1 MENEIKEIV
10 DKASKFLT
18 QSQLKD
24 LRANLLHGAW
34 KQMYDSITDD
44 YTSMENAVTEVEVV

>member
-10 DKASKFLT
+10 EKASKFLT

-24 LRANLLHGAW
+24 LRANLLNGAW
-34 KQMYDSITDD
+34 GKMYDSITDD
-44 YTSMENAVTEVEVV
+44 YKNIENAVAEVEVV

>member
-10 DKASKFLT
+10 NKASKFLT

-24 LRANLLHGAW
+24 LRVNLLHGAW

-44 YTSMENAVTEVEVV
+44 YTSIENAVEEVEVV

>member
-10 DKASKFLT
+10 EKASKFLT
-18 QSQLKD
+18 KSQLKD

-34 KQMYDSITDD
+34 RQMYDSITDD
-44 YTSMENAVTEVEVV
+44 YKNMEHAVAEKEVV

>member
-10 DKASKFLT
+10 EKASKFLT
-18 QSQLKD
+18 KSQLKD

-34 KQMYDSITDD
+34 RQMYDSITDD
-44 YTSMENAVTEVEVV
+44 YKNIENAVTEVEVV

>member
-10 DKASKFLT
+10 EKASKFLT

-24 LRANLLHGAW
+24 LRANLLHGLW
-34 KQMYDSITDD
+34 RQMYDSITDD
-44 YTSMENAVTEVEVV
+44 YKNIENAVAEVEVV

>member
-1 MENEIKEIV
+1 MENQIKEIV

-34 KQMYDSITDD
+34 KQMYDSISDD
-44 YTSMENAVTEVEVV
+44 YKNIENAVEEVEVV

>member
-1 MENEIKEIV
+1 MENEIKEIL

-24 LRANLLHGAW
+24 LRVNLLHGAW

-44 YTSMENAVTEVEVV
+44 YTSIENAVEEVEVV